1 MAFMGT
7 LLVQT
12 SWIYR
17 VVNALSEDT
26 RIQTQIIQ
34 ELDSDWTIRTDGVLG
49 MNGRLVIPDNPQ
61 LKELFDEAHRAKY
74 TVHPGTTK
82 MCKDLKRIFWWK
94 NMREDVAEYDANCFT
109 CQQVKAKHKKPA
121 DTLQFLSIPG

>member
-74 TVHPGTTK
+74 TVHSGTTK
-82 MCKDLKRIFWWK
+82 MCKDLKRIFW
-94 NMREDVAEYDANCFT
+94 
-109 CQQVKAKHKKPA
+109 
-121 DTLQFLSIPG
+121 